1 MNFDR
6 LVYFSPFILR
16 CGVTKS
22 SKGRKQEA
30 LVYRL
35 HEKYFLITK
44 CDNRLFKCSYCW
56 NYITDKMLQ
65 L

>member
-6 LVYFSPFILR
+6 LVSFSPLILR

-35 HEKYFLITK
+35 HEKVF
-44 CDNRLFKCSYCW
+44 SY
-56 NYITDKMLQ
+56 NKV
-65 L
+65 